1 MINDNEII
9 RVENLSFKYKT
20 SNKILDNISFSL
32 QQGSVNCLLGLNGS
46 GKSTLL
52 KILSG
57 LIEGYQGEIFIDSLN
72 LKGMTYKKRGVVFSY
87 VGQEIDIKEDFLVLD
102 YLLFS
107 LANRKKFYERV
118 KEEEKRKIK
127 DIASN
132 LEIAELLNKKLCNL
146 SQGQLQKV
154 LICAAIVQD
163 TKIIFL
169 DEPTSALDIKNQN
182 MILKFIRKLAKEKN
196 KTIIFSS
203 HNPNHALNLNSD
215 VLLVSDAKIREIKN
229 SRENLQLSLL
239 KEVYGE
245 NILLSKDLPY
255 REFSFFC

>member
-1 MINDNEII
+1 M
-9 RVENLSFKYKT
+9 
-20 SNKILDNISFSL
+20 
-32 QQGSVNCLLGLNGS
+32 
-46 GKSTLL
+46 
-52 KILSG
+52 
-57 LIEGYQGEIFIDSLN
+57 
-72 LKGMTYKKRGVVFSY
+72 
-87 VGQEIDIKEDFLVLD
+87 
-102 YLLFS
+102 
-107 LANRKKFYERV
+107 
-118 KEEEKRKIK
+118 
-127 DIASN
+127 
-132 LEIAELLNKKLCNL
+132 LNKKLCNL